1 MNMRADCAN
10 RACADE
16 DCNSGSSRFDM
27 SIAVKEATP
36 WHNQA
41 TNGIEACMN
50 MRADCGN
57 RADADESFVAY
68 CLHSG

>member
-16 DCNSGSSRFDM
+16 DWNSGSSGFDM
-27 SIAVKEATP
+27 SIAVKEAIA